1 MRSLQVRVHV
11 DDQGR
16 VTLNMPPE
24 VAGQDVDLVMVFEPV
39 TPRSPPAEQA
49 PAEGWPPGFFEAT
62 AGAWQGVPLTREP
75 EGAYERRD
83 ELQ

>member
-1 MRSLQVRVHV
+1 MTIEEQILE
-11 DDQGR
+11 
-16 VTLNMPPE
+16 TLHALPPE
-24 VAGQDVDLVMVFEPV
+24 QQAEVLDFAEFLRLRLKSAPQ
-39 TPRSPPAEQA
+39 PPAEQA

-62 AGAWQGVPLTREP
+62 AGAWQGAPLTREP